1 MKTLYWVSTSL
12 LSVALLFSSYTY
24 FFVPSNIEGFK
35 ALGYPDHFRVQL
47 GALKVV
53 AAIALIIPVV
63 PGVVKEWAY
72 AGTAFFL
79 LTALVAHIAHRDGVG
94 LTIIICILFG
104 VLALSRHAWSALPH

>member
-1 MKTLYWVSTSL
+1 MKMLYWVSTSL
-12 LSVALLFSSYTY
+12 LSVALLLSSYTY

-53 AAIALIIPVV
+53 AAIALIIPAV

-79 LTALVAHIAHRDGVG
+79 LTALVAHLAHRDRIG
-94 LTIIICILFG
+94 LTVILLILFG
-104 VLALSRHAWSALPH
+104 ILAVSRYSWSALPH